1 MKQSQVN
8 KFFTNL
14 AGHQLISNVAS
25 PTTTAPSK
33 HNKNVSSIISNGN
46 KYLVYSKRTSRL
58 LLDSSNKLPLLT
70 TVLKTETQDTPKT
83 AKVKIRKASGNSGDF
98 RIIHQH
104 QRNKT
109 ETLIINNNINYP
121 KVDSPKEQF
130 EDVQQINT
138 QQNIQ
143 DAVTIP
149 TLQEHLI
156 ESQQI
161 SLTSSRSEN
170 ITQQIQPKVHCVQV
184 LGEAYQFSKITNI
197 QPKIKRIQIQQ
208 QISEMESLNEKSCHL
223 LRKLRQMLHTHR
235 DKEKL
240 LELEIK
246 KKKESLVDRQFSKT
260 LSNMPDEKTPK
271 AIESKFNFK
280 LSTINKKQTKIHP
293 NYSIQDT
300 ESILPIKTIV
310 DALKEKKDDKKDKP
324 KIEKSQ
330 IIQKVPKKNIKVTV
344 AFEEDEKQI
353 EFQMPHYMDE
363 VQQIQEPQT
372 ELKENK
378 QSNIYS
384 LVSKSMLQNKFAL
397 RLVQKFGDKVIK
409 TQKDNDAIENF
420 NSFKASQFT
429 RYYLQNHT
437 QKCLEIKY
445 EPQQEKE
452 EIQSLSKF
460 SFLNRNFY
468 SETFQEIQ
476 SKSTQQLAQL
486 NKDQYKKQCEIETN
500 FYNVEQNYEGHIS
513 DNSLLSPNTSQLD
526 FSDIEMQTQFK
537 INYIYYMLNLISTN
551 DLKQIKLR
559 MIVNTVDD
567 ETKNQFLHEELL
579 RFPEII
585 NLVIEVENDS
595 ENHQLQILNN
605 LEQELLKVDQ
615 KNIQIKFSNKFNQ
628 ILTGLFEDYRNH
640 QVSSMERIY
649 VEYCKT
655 LNDLDSAKN
664 NDRQFTNLNIPQNS
678 RSRLASPIGSNESKF
693 TGKEINP
700 QFPKVMMLKKNQK
713 QKNLLAT
720 QKCSSIQNIKCQS
733 SSNLQTLLHT
743 NTNSN
748 HTIQS
753 NHNIHSNHNIYS
765 NHNIQQLQNS
775 QRIYQKESENQTKSK
790 SSQRQISIKSNLI
803 TQQSMDPSSLLF
815 RSMLLQESQQND
827 KSNIERAF
835 SLIEDHRLQ
844 DLKDLLNHDQNININ
859 IKNQNGNTF
868 LIQAART
875 GAYDIIQF
883 LLRQGAEISIKNNDG
898 LNAIQMAI
906 IHLQFEAADEI
917 NRFSRSNSFISH
929 Y

>member
-14 AGHQLISNVAS
+14 TGRQQISNVAS

-33 HNKNVSSIISNGN
+33 HNKNASSTISNGN
-46 KYLVYSKRTSRL
+46 KYLYYSKRTSRL
-58 LLDSSNKLPLLT
+58 LLDSSKKLPLLT
-70 TVLKTETQDTPKT
+70 TVMKTETQDTPKT
-83 AKVKIRKASGNSGDF
+83 ATVKMRKASGNSGDF
-98 RIIHQH
+98 RIINQH

-109 ETLIINNNINYP
+109 ETLIITNNFNTN
-121 KVDSPKEQF
+121 KMDSPIDNF
-130 EDVQQINT
+130 EDVQLINT

-143 DAVTIP
+143 HTVTIP
-149 TLQEHLI
+149 TSLEHFI
-156 ESQQI
+156 EIQQI

-170 ITQQIQPKVHCVQV
+170 FTSQIQPKLYPIQV
-184 LGEAYQFSKITNI
+184 LGETYEFQKTQNLY
-197 QPKIKRIQIQQ
+197 PKIKKRTQIKL
-208 QISEMESLNEKSCHL
+208 QISEIESLNEKSCHL
-223 LRKLRQMLHTHR
+223 MRKLRQMLHTHR

-271 AIESKFNFK
+271 ALESKFNFK

-300 ESILPIKTIV
+300 ESILPLKTII
-310 DALKEKKDDKKDKP
+310 DALKEKKDDKKDKT

-330 IIQKVPKKNIKVTV
+330 IIQQVSKKNIKVTV

-353 EFQMPHYMDE
+353 EFQMPEYIDE
-363 VQQIQEPQT
+363 VQQIDNQST
-372 ELKENK
+372 EIKENK

-397 RLVQKFGDKVIK
+397 RLVKKFGDKVIK

-437 QKCLEIKY
+437 QKCFKIKY
-445 EPQQEKE
+445 EPQSEKE
-452 EIQSLSKF
+452 EIQSASKF
-460 SFLNRNFY
+460 NFLNKNFY

-476 SKSTQQLAQL
+476 SKSTQQLAQQ
-486 NKDQYKKQCEIETN
+486 NKDQYKKQCQVETL
-500 FYNVEQNYEGHIS
+500 FYTVGLNYENHLS
-513 DNSLLSPNTSQLD
+513 DNSILSPNASLLD
-526 FSDIEMQTQFK
+526 ISDIEMQTQFK

-551 DLKQIKLR
+551 DLQQQKLR
-559 MIVNTVDD
+559 VIVNTVDD

-585 NLVIEVENDS
+585 NLVIKVETDS
-595 ENHQLQILNN
+595 QNHQLQILNN
-605 LEQELLKVDQ
+605 FEQELQKVDLTNV
-615 KNIQIKFSNKFNQ
+615 KIKLSNKYNQ

-640 QVSSMERIY
+640 QVSQMEKIY

-655 LNDLDSAKN
+655 QNDLDSVKT
-664 NDRQFTNLNIPQNS
+664 NDRQFTNLNIPQHS
-678 RSRLASPIGSNESKF
+678 RSRLASPIGSNESKL
-693 TGKEINP
+693 TGKDINP
-700 QFPKVMMLKKNQK
+700 QFPKGMLLKKNK
-713 QKNLLAT
+713 KTKNLLAT
-720 QKCSSIQNIKCQS
+720 QKFASSQNIKCKS
-733 SSNLQTLLHT
+733 SRNLQTLLHA
-743 NTNSN
+743 NTN
-748 HTIQS
+748 
-753 NHNIHSNHNIYS
+753 S
-765 NHNIQQLQNS
+765 NHNIQQLLSS
-775 QRIYQKESENQTKSK
+775 QRIVQKDQEQQTKSK

-803 TQQSMDPSSLLF
+803 SQQSMDPSSLLF

-859 IKNQNGNTF
+859 TQNQNGNTF

-883 LLRQGAEISIKNNDG
+883 LLRLGAEISIKNNDG
-898 LNAIQMAI
+898 FNAIQIAI
-906 IHLQFEAADEI
+906 THLQFEAADEL
-917 NRFSRSNSFISH
+917 NRFSKSNSFISH
-929 Y
+929 